1 MTLKML
7 AYLFVSGF
15 YIYLAFFGEKKIEW
29 MDGAAAI
36 KWRSLQTEN
45 VVGLIAWKA
54 MNLVLVQSQTRFW
67 MLVYLIVLG
76 ELELDEQ

>member
-15 YIYLAFFGEKKIEW
+15 YTYLAIFWEKKIEW